1 MPVSGLVLTL
11 ETDDERC
18 EGAFAA
24 LRRCAS
30 IEVGERHGRRLP
42 IVVDTES
49 SEKDKAVWEWLHSL
63 PGVAFVD
70 VVYVDSSE
78 DTAEGDGVCC
88 APSEGIEGR
97 KGGGRRLS

>member
-11 ETDDERC
+11 EADDERR
-18 EGAFAA
+18 EGALAA

-30 IEVGERHGRRLP
+30 IEVGERHGQRLP

-49 SEKDKAVWEWLHSL
+49 SDEDKAVWEWLRSL

-70 VVYVDSSE
+70 VVCVDSSE
-78 DTAEGDGVCC
+78 DAAEGDGACC
-88 APSEGIEGR
+88 APSEGIVSGQ
-97 KGGGRRLS
+97 GGGRRSS